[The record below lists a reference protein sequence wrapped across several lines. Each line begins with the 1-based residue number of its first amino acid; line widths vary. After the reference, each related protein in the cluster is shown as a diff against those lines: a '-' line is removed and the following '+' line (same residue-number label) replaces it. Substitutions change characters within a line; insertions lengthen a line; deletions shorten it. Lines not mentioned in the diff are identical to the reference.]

1 MKRKRWMFA
10 LKAAELSGTVY
21 NDKKGQARA
30 MLDLAY
36 HLSTDG
42 DLTGLNLEN
51 QKYIRL
57 PYSKALPEDV

>member
-1 MKRKRWMFA
+1 
-10 LKAAELSGTVY
+10 
-21 NDKKGQARA
+21 

-57 PYSKALPEDV
+57 PYSKALPEDVQTFLNK